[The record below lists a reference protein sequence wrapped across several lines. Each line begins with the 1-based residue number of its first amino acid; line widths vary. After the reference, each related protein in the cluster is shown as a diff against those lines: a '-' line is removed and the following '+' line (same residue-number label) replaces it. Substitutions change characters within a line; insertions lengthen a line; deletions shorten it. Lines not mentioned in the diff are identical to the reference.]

1 LRVVVVILWTEDM
14 LFYKSDYLEIYYEH
28 EQKLVETRWLAF
40 APSKD
45 YREGLSHYLDVIR
58 RQEAKLWLGDYRLA
72 RVIRL
77 EDQQWAAREWFPT
90 FLPLAAGIERMARVQ
105 SVDVFSQVS
114 SDNMKEKIDMGGL
127 PFLFSEFRHY
137 EDAKAWLLQETL
149 GGLGKDEE
157 MLG

>member
-1 LRVVVVILWTEDM
+1 MEALLGSDQRDM
-14 LFYKSDYLEIYYEH
+14 LFYKSDHLEIYYYQER
-28 EQKLVETRWLAF
+28 KLVETRWLAF

-45 YREGLSHYLDVIR
+45 YREGLDHYLDMIR
-58 RQEAKLWLGDYRLA
+58 RQEVRLWLGDYRLA

-77 EDQQWAAREWFPT
+77 EDQQWAAREWFPA

-105 SVDVFSQVS
+105 SVDVLNQIS
-114 SDNMKEKIDMGGL
+114 SDNMKDKIDIDGL

-137 EDAKAWLLQETL
+137 EDAKAWLLEETS
-149 GGLGKDEE
+149 GGLGKGRE

>member
-1 LRVVVVILWTEDM
+1 M
-14 LFYKSDYLEIYYEH
+14 LFYKSEYLEIYYYQ

-45 YREGLSHYLDVIR
+45 YREGLSHYLEVMR
-58 RQEAKLWLGDYRLA
+58 RHEAKLWLGDYRLA

-77 EDQQWAAREWFPT
+77 EDQQWAAQEWFPA
-90 FLPLAAGIERMARVQ
+90 FLPLTAGIERMARVQ
-105 SVDVFSQVS
+105 SLDVFNQVS
-114 SDNMKEKIDMGGL
+114 SDNMKEKIDINGL

-137 EDAKAWLLQETL
+137 DDAKGWLLEETV
-149 GGLGKDEE
+149 GGLGKGSE